1 MSATAA
7 APAKPEH
14 GVSVGLVFAG
24 LILVMLLAAL
34 DSTIIATALPTI
46 VGDLGGL
53 EHISWITSS
62 YLLAQ
67 TAVTPLYGKLG
78 DLYGR
83 KRILQTAVVIFLVG
97 SALCGLA
104 RSMTALIAFRALQG
118 IGAGGLIVLTQATI
132 GDVVSPR
139 ERGKYQGIFGG
150 VFGLASVAGPLLGGL
165 IVEHT
170 SWRWVFYV
178 NLPIGLVA
186 LVVLAITLP
195 ATAARAKPS
204 IDYLGAGLLA
214 AGLSAIVLVTSLGG
228 TTWPWGSSQVV
239 LIGAFGVAMLVVFG
253 FVERRVKEPVLPPA
267 LWRERVFVVGGGLSL
282 IVGFALFGAV
292 TFLPLYF
299 QTVDAAT
306 PSGSGL
312 RLLPLMLGLLIDV
325 DRLGAADLA
334 ARALQGLPRRR
345 HGGDDRRAGAAL
357 AARGRDEHAR
367 PRRCTCSC
375 SASAWAS

>member
-7 APAKPEH
+7 PPAKPEH
-14 GVSVGLVFAG
+14 GVSVGVVFAG

-118 IGAGGLIVLTQATI
+118 MGAGGFIVLTQATI

-214 AGLSAIVLVTSLGG
+214 AGAGRDRAG
-228 TTWPWGSSQVV
+228 HEPGRHD
-239 LIGAFGVAMLVVFG
+239 VA
-253 FVERRVKEPVLPPA
+253 
-267 LWRERVFVVGGGLSL
+267 
-282 IVGFALFGAV
+282 
-292 TFLPLYF
+292 
-299 QTVDAAT
+299 
-306 PSGSGL
+306 
-312 RLLPLMLGLLIDV
+312 LGLV
-325 DRLGAADLA
+325 PGRPDR
-334 ARALQGLPRRR
+334 PVRR
-345 HGGDDRRAGAAL
+345 GRAGVSSSSSVASPS
-357 AARGRDEHAR
+357 RCCR
-367 PRRCTCSC
+367 PRCG
-375 SASAWAS
+375 ASACSSSAAGCR